1 MFRIILTDFKKLIRI
16 NRLPL
21 VILLAVAVRAVMCFL
36 PSVHEHP
43 YSDEVYKNYTA
54 QLEGKLT
61 AEKTEYLNSRLAEI
75 DELIGAYDEMQQRYT
90 SGELTLEEYSA
101 FTERHGRAKAEE
113 STVRYLCRKCEALKG
128 CSGFDRQLF
137 YDTDWSDLFE
147 DNGYDIVMLLAVL
160 CIAVPAFGLEYSSGS
175 RGLLLTSKRGKAQLA
190 LSKLTAVWVTVFVL
204 SCLMSAARLGVFVYQ
219 NGLKYSDI
227 PVGNILLTD
236 GFGSTSLTEY
246 YLKDSL
252 IKALVWAMY
261 SALMCLGAVLCG
273 NLTFAL
279 TAGFIAGITPRIIQ
293 AGVQA
298 GGGIII
304 SGLRLV
310 EMYPAYSDLPL
321 MAGAALIKTAIVCI
335 AAAAFWSRRE

>member
-128 CSGFDRQLF
+128 C
-137 YDTDWSDLFE
+137 
-147 DNGYDIVMLLAVL
+147 NMLLMGNPSW
-160 CIAVPAFGLEYSSGS
+160 PA
-175 RGLLLTSKRGKAQLA
+175 
-190 LSKLTAVWVTVFVL
+190 
-204 SCLMSAARLGVFVYQ
+204 
-219 NGLKYSDI
+219 
-227 PVGNILLTD
+227 
-236 GFGSTSLTEY
+236 
-246 YLKDSL
+246 
-252 IKALVWAMY
+252 
-261 SALMCLGAVLCG
+261 SALMPPADLLSEIDQWISGGGWLILDERSIDFTYGSVTNSLWSALRREPRTA
-273 NLTFAL
+273 LIRSFSDSLAL
-279 TAGFIAGITPRIIQ
+279 TVCPLCYAVGGAGWIQ
-293 AGVQA
+293 SVRAHQFAPAVSPLAHCLIPALEHLTAFRGQTVECVTHLMSRLV
-298 GGGIII
+298 GRLRRI
-304 SGLRLV
+304 SGLK
-310 EMYPAYSDLPL
+310 PLPHDANWVL
-321 MAGAALIKTAIVCI
+321 CCLERQDCDAAALSEQLKRKDILIHPCIDSRCFTLGLRVPIETDRFIK
-335 AAAAFWSRRE
+335 AARKILMQKTKRI